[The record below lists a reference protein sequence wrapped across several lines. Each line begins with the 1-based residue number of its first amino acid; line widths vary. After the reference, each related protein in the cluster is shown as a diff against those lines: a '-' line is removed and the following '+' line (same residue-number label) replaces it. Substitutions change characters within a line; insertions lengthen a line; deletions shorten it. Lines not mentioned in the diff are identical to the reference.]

1 MRIKNSLTTTG
12 TSSQHQNIPVGGSTI
27 RGSSIFSS
35 ALNSQ
40 QSSFE
45 KYEDEVYCLQQEIEA
60 AGDALTQEPTLPN
73 FIKFKEVL
81 SALAK
86 TITNEA
92 YRLEKFGGTPQNPR
106 CYEIIRVIN
115 AEADSLY
122 GLIIQSQNKNISI
135 TEKVI
140 GIKGLVVDL
149 IT

>member
-1 MRIKNSLTTTG
+1 MRIKNSIS
-12 TSSQHQNIPVGGSTI
+12 TSSTSPQHQNTPVGASTVK
-27 RGSSIFSS
+27 GSSIFSS

-40 QSSFE
+40 QSSLE
-45 KYEDEVYCLQQEIEA
+45 KYENEVSFLQQEIEA

-73 FIKFKEVL
+73 FIKFRDIL

-122 GLIIQSQNKNISI
+122 GLIIQSHNKNISI

-149 IT
+149 LT